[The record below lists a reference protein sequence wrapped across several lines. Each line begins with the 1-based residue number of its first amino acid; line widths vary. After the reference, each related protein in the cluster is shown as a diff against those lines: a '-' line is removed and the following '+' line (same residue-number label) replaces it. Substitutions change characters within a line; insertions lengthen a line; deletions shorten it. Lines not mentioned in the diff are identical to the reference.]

1 MKPRIIFTN
10 TLTQQGYICSEI
22 IMKYLKGISMDP
34 EVDFKRIKP
43 TKRER
48 GVQITAA
55 AAALHHS
62 FQTHTHITM
71 N

>member
-1 MKPRIIFTN
+1 MFKIIR
-10 TLTQQGYICSEI
+10 
-22 IMKYLKGISMDP
+22 KYLKGVSMDP
-34 EVDFKRIKP
+34 EVDFKTINP
-43 TKRER
+43 TKGER

-62 FQTHTHITM
+62 FQTHAHITM